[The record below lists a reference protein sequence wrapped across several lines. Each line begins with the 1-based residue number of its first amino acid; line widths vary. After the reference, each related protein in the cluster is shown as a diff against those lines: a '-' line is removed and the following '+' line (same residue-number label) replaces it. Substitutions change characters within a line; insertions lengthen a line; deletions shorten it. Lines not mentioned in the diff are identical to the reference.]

1 MSTDYYE
8 VLGVPR
14 GATAEQIKRA
24 YRKKAMQVHPDVTDD
39 PDAEEKF
46 KAVNEAYEVLSD
58 PQKKAVFDRGGDPM
72 RNGAGG
78 SGGAGY
84 GDPFGGMGGFGGFS
98 GAGGFDVGDLLGAMF
113 GGAGGASSRGPR
125 SRVHQG
131 SDQLLRVRLSLAEA
145 AFGTTS
151 KLDLDTYVVCPTCSG
166 KGSAAGSEPVIC
178 VQCHGSGSVTQ
189 VQRSFLGDIRSTTVC
204 PTCNGYG
211 STIPSPCPECS
222 GQGRVR
228 TRRQISVKIPA
239 GVSSGNRIHLRGQG
253 EVGTGG
259 GPAGDL
265 YVEVLVAEHEVFRR
279 DGDNLEMVLTIP
291 MTAAALGCT
300 VPITTLEAELEG
312 ATPEDSTVELAIPA
326 GTQAATR
333 HVVKGRGVPA
343 LRGRDKGRRGE
354 LGVTVVVETP
364 TRLSDEQRELLA
376 RLAELRGEGD
386 GGVGVRPGA
395 DRGFFNRLREAFNG

>member
-14 GATAEQIKRA
+14 DATPEQIKRA
-24 YRKKAMQVHPDVTDD
+24 YRKQAMRVHPDVTDD

-72 RNGAGG
+72 RNG
-78 SGGAGY
+78 GGAGY
-84 GDPFGGMGGFGGFS
+84 ADPFAGMGGFGGFS
-98 GAGGFDVGDLLGAMF
+98 SAGGFDVGDLLGAMF
-113 GGAGGASSRGPR
+113 GGGGAASRGPR

-131 SDQLLRVRLSLAEA
+131 SDQLLRLRLSLAEA
-145 AFGTTS
+145 AFGTTT
-151 KLDLDTYVVCPTCSG
+151 KLNLDTYVVCPTCSG
-166 KGSAAGSEPVIC
+166 KGTAAGSEPVTC

-204 PTCNGYG
+204 PTCDGYG
-211 STIPSPCPECS
+211 STIPNPCPECS

-228 TRRQISVKIPA
+228 TRREISVKVPA
-239 GVSSGNRIHLRGQG
+239 GVSSGNRIQLHGQG

-300 VPITTLEAELEG
+300 VPIITLEAELDG
-312 ATPEDSTVELAIPA
+312 TSDEDARVELTIPP

-333 HVVKGRGVPA
+333 LVVKGRGVPA
-343 LRGRDKGRRGE
+343 LRGRDKGRRGD

-364 TRLSDEQRELLA
+364 TRLTDEQRELLN
-376 RLAELRGEGD
+376 RLAQLRGED
-386 GGVGVRPGA
+386 GENVGVRSGA
-395 DRGFFNRLREAFNG
+395 DKGFFNRLRDAFNG

>member
-8 VLGVPR
+8 VLGVSR
-14 GATAEQIKRA
+14 DATAEQIKRA

-58 PQKKAVFDRGGDPM
+58 PQKKAVFDRGGDPT
-72 RNGAGG
+72 RTGG
-78 SGGAGY
+78 GGPGY
-84 GDPFGGMGGFGGFS
+84 GDPFSGMGGFGGFTS
-98 GAGGFDVGDLLGAMF
+98 AGGFDVGDLLGAMF
-113 GGAGGASSRGPR
+113 GAGSSGASRGPR

-151 KLDLDTYVVCPTCSG
+151 SLGLDTYVVCPVCSG
-166 KGSAAGSEPVIC
+166 KGAAAGSEPVTC

-204 PTCNGYG
+204 PTCEGYG
-211 STIPSPCPECS
+211 STIANPCPECS

-228 TRRQISVKIPA
+228 TRREISVRIPA

-279 DGDNLEMVLTIP
+279 DGDNLEMVLTVP

-300 VPITTLEAELEG
+300 VPITTLEAELED
-312 ATPEDSTVELAIPA
+312 TPPEDATVDLTIPA

-333 HVVKGRGVPA
+333 LVIKGRGVPA

-364 TRLSDEQRELLA
+364 SRLDDEQRELLT
-376 RLAELRGEGD
+376 RLAALRGED
-386 GGVGVRPGA
+386 GAGLGARPGA
-395 DRGFFNRLREAFNG
+395 DKGFFNRLREAFNG

>member
-8 VLGVPR
+8 VLGVSR
-14 GATAEQIKRA
+14 DATPEQIKRA
-24 YRKKAMQVHPDVTDD
+24 YRKKAMSVHPDVTDD

-72 RNGAGG
+72 RNG
-78 SGGAGY
+78 GAGY
-84 GDPFGGMGGFGGFS
+84 ADPFGGMGGFGGFTS
-98 GAGGFDVGDLLGAMF
+98 AGGFDVGDLLGAMF
-113 GGAGGASSRGPR
+113 GGAGASSRGPR

-131 SDQLLRVRLSLAEA
+131 SDQLLRQRLSLAEA
-145 AFGTTS
+145 AFGTTA
-151 KLDLDTYVVCPTCSG
+151 KLNLDTYVVCPNCSG
-166 KGSAAGSEPVIC
+166 KGAAAGSEPVTC
-178 VQCHGSGSVTQ
+178 SQCHGSGSVTQ

-204 PTCNGYG
+204 PTCDGYG
-211 STIPSPCPECS
+211 STIPNPCPECS

-228 TRRQISVKIPA
+228 TRREISVKVPA

-300 VPITTLEAELEG
+300 VPITTLEAELDG
-312 ATPEDSTVELAIPA
+312 TSAEDATVELTIPP

-333 HVVKGRGVPA
+333 LVVKGRGVPA
-343 LRGRDKGRRGE
+343 LRGRDRGRRGD

-364 TRLSDEQRELLA
+364 TRLTDEQRELLG
-376 RLAELRGEGD
+376 RLAQLRGED
-386 GGVGVRPGA
+386 GENVGVGSGA
-395 DRGFFNRLREAFNG
+395 DKSFFDRLRDAFNG

>member
-166 KGSAAGSEPVIC
+166 KGSAACSEPVIC

-211 STIPSPCPECS
+211 STIPNPCPECS

-333 HVVKGRGVPA
+333 LVVKGRGVPA

>member
-8 VLGVPR
+8 VLGVSR
-14 GATAEQIKRA
+14 DATAEQIKRA

-72 RNGAGG
+72 RG
-78 SGGAGY
+78 SGGGAGFS
-84 GDPFGGMGGFGGFS
+84 DPFGGMGGFSGFS
-98 GAGGFDVGDLLGAMF
+98 SAGGFDVGDLLGAMF
-113 GGAGGASSRGPR
+113 GGGSAGGRGPR

-131 SDQLLRVRLSLAEA
+131 SDQLLRVRLNLAEA

-151 KLDLDTYVVCPTCSG
+151 KLNLDTYVVCPTCSG
-166 KGSAAGSEPVIC
+166 RGAAVGSEPVTC

-204 PTCNGYG
+204 PTCDGYG
-211 STIPSPCPECS
+211 SIIPDPCPECS

-228 TRRQISVKIPA
+228 TRREISVKIPA

-300 VPITTLEAELEG
+300 VSITTLEAELEG
-312 ATPEDSTVELAIPA
+312 ASQEDSTVDLRIPA

-333 HVVKGRGVPA
+333 LIIKDRGIPA
-343 LRGRDKGRRGE
+343 LRGRDRGRRGE
-354 LGVTVVVETP
+354 LGVTVVIETP
-364 TRLSDEQRELLA
+364 TRLNDEQRELLI
-376 RLAELRGEGD
+376 RLAQLRGED
-386 GGVGVRPGA
+386 GENVGVRPGA
-395 DRGFFNRLREAFNG
+395 DKGFFNRLRDAFNG